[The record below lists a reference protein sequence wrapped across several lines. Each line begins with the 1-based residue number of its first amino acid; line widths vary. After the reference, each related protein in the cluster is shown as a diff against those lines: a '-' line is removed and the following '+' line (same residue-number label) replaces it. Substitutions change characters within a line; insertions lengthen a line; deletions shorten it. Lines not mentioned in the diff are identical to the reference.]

1 MIKKQKDD
9 IREEYKERRRQMP
22 ADEKFRR
29 DEAICKAAEGL
40 VSFRYAEYV
49 LLYAATAD
57 EIDVSAIAKAAFAKG
72 KKVLFPRCDRKSHTM
87 TYHEVKSLD
96 ELVDDGTGFGILE
109 PPETNPV
116 YDAEHETAGAV
127 CFVPGLVYDRAGY
140 RLGYGKGFYDRY
152 LSAFSGCTIGVVYS
166 DYILPEV
173 PRGRFDVTVDILLT
187 EKGVRVT
194 KDAGKSRPGKG

>member
-9 IREEYKERRRQMP
+9 IREEYKERRRAMLP
-22 ADEKFRR
+22 EEKFRR

-49 LLYAATAD
+49 LLYAATSD

-87 TYHEVKSLD
+87 TYHTVASLD
-96 ELVDDGTGFGILE
+96 ELTDDGMGGLE
-109 PPETNPV
+109 PPAENPV
-116 YDAEHETAGAV
+116 YDAENETAGAV

-152 LSAFSGCTIGVVYS
+152 LSGFSGCTIGVVYS

-194 KDAGKSRPGKG
+194 KDAGKIRPGKG

>member
-9 IREEYKERRRQMP
+9 IREEYKERRRNMIP
-22 ADEKFRR
+22 EEKFKR
-29 DEAICKAAEGL
+29 DSAICTAAAGL

-57 EIDVSAIAKAAFAKG
+57 EIDIYEIARVAMAKG
-72 KKVLFPRCDRKSHTM
+72 KKICFPRCDKKNHTM
-87 TYHEVKSLD
+87 QYHIVSSLD
-96 ELVDDGTGFGILE
+96 ELKPDSYGLLE
-109 PPETNPV
+109 PTEDAPL
-116 YDAEHETAGAV
+116 YDPADPAGAV
-127 CFVPGLVYDRAGY
+127 CFVPGLVYDRCGY

-152 LSAFSGCTIGVVYS
+152 LSAFSGCTIGVIYS

-173 PRGRFDVTVDILLT
+173 PRGRFDVSVDILLT

-194 KDAGKSRPGKG
+194 KDPKKTHPGKA